1 MPLKITSTFLLVNQI
16 ILRLVAYS
24 LTFFPHLFFFGL
36 FLQSYLSIFT
46 FLSSLWNTVNLPLFQ
61 NFFGLTDFLY
71 LRILLVD
78 FKELSSS
85 YYYVPKKD
93 IFTLKVSFAFLN
105 VSFISV
111 LPYSPFTFLSS
122 SWKDTQPSSCWI
134 IFIGRVIPRQNVKGF
149 FLLF

>member
-16 ILRLVAYS
+16 ILRLVTYF

-36 FLQSYLSIFT
+36 FLQRYLSIFT
-46 FLSSLWNTVNLPLFQ
+46 FLSSLWNTVNLSLFQ

-93 IFTLKVSFAFLN
+93 ILYSESFFCISECFLYFSSLLL
-105 VSFISV
+105 SF
-111 LPYSPFTFLSS
+111 Y
-122 SWKDTQPSSCWI
+122 
-134 IFIGRVIPRQNVKGF
+134 IFVF
-149 FLLF
+149 FLKGHTAFQLLNYHYW